1 MVNSFDP
8 IQPHGAFHGL
18 RARHVLRGF
27 LWDNGL
33 SIVFAFFLANY
44 LLPNGLPASSDLEID
59 AVFGSPEYNLL
70 FLPIGL
76 CCTGFG
82 GYLAAMR
89 CVGAEIKNAVA
100 VNAGAVHNDLEA
112 ASGVLASLQAQR
124 ESISGVNLDEEA
136 ISLLKYERAFQGAAR
151 FVTVVNDLL
160 EELIRLVR

>member
-44 LLPNGLPASSDLEID
+44 LLPNGLPASSDFEID

-100 VNAGAVHNDLEA
+100 VGI
-112 ASGVLASLQAQR
+112 ASLLLGVAT
-124 ESISGVNLDEEA
+124 SLISSSAGNPPLWTA
-136 ISLLKYERAFQGAAR
+136 IVCLVLLLPAAAAGGAYASSR
-151 FVTVVNDLL
+151 HKATT
-160 EELIRLVR
+160 